1 MKVRP
6 KAASWGSTAKAMP
19 KPPAKLG
26 DAEQGGEGFAHLDA
40 LGMRSGVSEI
50 ALAARNMA
58 GLFDDGDLVKVGG
71 GRPLRQIRLCR
82 ESWPT
87 TSGRRRRGIASR

>member
-1 MKVRP
+1 MRP
-6 KAASWGSTAKAMP
+6 KAASWAGTPRATS

-40 LGMRSGVSEI
+40 LGTRSGISEI
-50 ALAARNMA
+50 AVAAGSMA
-58 GLFDDGDLVKVGG
+58 GLFDDGDLVKGGG